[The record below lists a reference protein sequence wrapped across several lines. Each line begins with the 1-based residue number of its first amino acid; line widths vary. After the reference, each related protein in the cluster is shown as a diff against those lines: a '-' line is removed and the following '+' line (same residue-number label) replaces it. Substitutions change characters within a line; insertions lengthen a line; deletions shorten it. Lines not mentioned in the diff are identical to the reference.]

1 MRTVPRL
8 LNLIV
13 SLMVVSL
20 LSVLA
25 TANAAGTVTGDVTT
39 NGQKAPLILTYIDE
53 GPEDVIVVLASKEVP
68 SDAVPFIGEE
78 VARKF
83 KIHAVAF
90 TVSRANK
97 SLSAGFN
104 GVFYPGTEMGYAA
117 MAVDDATLQVKRF
130 DAEGIEGRIFTPKAV
145 ASSDLNYSFDATFSI
160 SLGKAAPAPAPVE
173 VNVSGDITSPPNAA
187 YAEYYGV
194 VFSGDEQKM
203 RSFLTA
209 ARVKELDAMDA
220 DTRKAMLEIMK
231 SNPPEIRIS
240 KPVMAGDKATFT
252 VEGMNLPTT
261 KTSAE
266 VTMIKEGDAWKVEK
280 EKWSTTSK

>member
-1 MRTVPRL
+1 MRTIPKL
-8 LNLIV
+8 LNLVV
-13 SLMVVSL
+13 SIAVVSL

-25 TANAAGTVTGDVTT
+25 PSNAGASVSGALTA

-53 GPEDVIVVLASKEVP
+53 GPEDIIVVLASKEVP

-83 KIHAVAF
+83 KIHAIAF
-90 TVSRANK
+90 TVSRAGKN
-97 SLSAGFN
+97 LSQGFN
-104 GVFYPGTEMGYAA
+104 GVFYPGTDMGYSALA
-117 MAVDDATLQVKRF
+117 ISDATLQVKRL

-145 ASSDLNYSFDATFSI
+145 ASSDLTYSFDATFSI
-160 SLGKAAPAPAPVE
+160 PLGKAAPAAAPVA
-173 VNVSGDITSPPNAA
+173 VKISGDVASPPTAA
-187 YAEYYGV
+187 YAEYYRV
-194 VFSGDEQKM
+194 VFSGDEQKI

-209 ARVKELDAMDA
+209 ARVKEFDAMDA

-231 SNPPEIRIS
+231 SNPPEIRIG
-240 KPVMAGDKATFT
+240 KPVMAGNTATFP
-252 VEGMNLPTT
+252 VEGLNLPTT

-266 VTMIKEGDAWKVEK
+266 VTMIKGGNAWKVEK

>member
-1 MRTVPRL
+1 MHTFPKL
-8 LNLIV
+8 LN
-13 SLMVVSL
+13 VVVALTVVLL
-20 LSVLA
+20 LSVLGR
-25 TANAAGTVTGDVTT
+25 ANAVGTVTGDVTT
-39 NGQKAPLILTYIDE
+39 NGQKVPLILTYVDE
-53 GPEDVIVVLASKEVP
+53 GPEDIIVVLASKEVP

-83 KIHAVAF
+83 KIHAIAF

-97 SLSAGFN
+97 SLSPGFN

-117 MAVDDATLQVKRF
+117 MGVDDATLQVKRL

-160 SLGKAAPAPAPVE
+160 LLGKAAPAAAPGA
-173 VNVSGDITSPPNAA
+173 VNISGDVASPPTAA
-187 YAEYYGV
+187 YAEYYKV
-194 VFSGDEQKM
+194 VFSGDEQKI
-203 RSFLTA
+203 RSSLTA
-209 ARVKELDAMDA
+209 SRVKEFDAMDE

-231 SNPPEIRIS
+231 SNPPEIRIG
-240 KPVMAGDKATFT
+240 KPAMAGNTATFP
-252 VEGMNLPTT
+252 VEGLNLPTT

-266 VTMIKEGDAWKVEK
+266 ITMIKEGDAWKVEK

>member
-1 MRTVPRL
+1 MSTVPKL
-8 LNLIV
+8 LNLVV
-13 SLMVVSL
+13 SIAVVSL

-25 TANAAGTVTGDVTT
+25 PSNAGATVSGALTA

-53 GPEDVIVVLASKEVP
+53 GPEDIIVVLASKEVP

-104 GVFYPGTEMGYAA
+104 GVFYPGPEMGYAA

-145 ASSDLNYSFDATFSI
+145 ASSDLTYSFDATFSI
-160 SLGKAAPAPAPVE
+160 PLGKAAPAATPVT
-173 VNVSGDITSPPNAA
+173 VKISGDVASPPTAA
-187 YAEYYGV
+187 YAEYYKV
-194 VFSGDEQKM
+194 VFSGDEQKI
-203 RSFLTA
+203 RSSLTA
-209 ARVKELDAMDA
+209 ARMKEFDAMDA

-231 SNPPEIRIS
+231 SNPPEIRLG
-240 KPVMAGDKATFT
+240 KPVMAGNTATFP
-252 VEGMNLPTT
+252 VEGLNLPTT